1 LILRYFQ
8 RQIIVLKNNIDNLKS
23 KNSIQFPNFNS
34 LMKISLGLIL
44 LTILSTALVYA
55 ETISVDVDGTAF
67 DVSYTATGM
76 TIIDVESDTGSYS
89 LIFSV
94 VVTDSPGILEIEFE
108 RSFFDS
114 LIDGETDD
122 IFFIL
127 ADGDEVVSTEIQTT
141 QSRSLTIEVPFGTEE
156 LEIIGSV
163 LNNSELESVPETVE
177 GPVVETVEEPVVET
191 VEEPV
196 VETVEE
202 PVVET
207 VDEPVNQN
215 TNQCGPGTVLE
226 NNVCILDERCGPGT
240 VLENNECVL
249 DSIPSKSSS
258 SGNGRELIIGIVGAF
273 VIAGIVGIIFGLIS
287 RSSRK

>member
-1 LILRYFQ
+1 M
-8 RQIIVLKNNIDNLKS
+8 LKNNIDNLKS

-44 LTILSTALVYA
+44 LTILSTVLVYA
-55 ETISVDVDGTAF
+55 ETISVVVDGTAF

-76 TIIDVESDTGSYS
+76 TIIDVESDTES

-94 VVTDSPGILEIEFE
+94 NVTDSPGILEIEFE

-127 ADGDEVVSTEIQTT
+127 ADGEEVVSTEIQTT
-141 QSRSLTIEVPFGTEE
+141 QSRSLTIEVPFGTKE

-163 LNNSELESVPETVE
+163 LNNSELESVPETVD
-177 GPVVETVEEPVVET
+177 
-191 VEEPV
+191 
-196 VETVEE
+196 E

-258 SGNGRELIIGIVGAF
+258 SGNSRELIIGIVGAF

-287 RSSRK
+287 RSNRK

>member
-1 LILRYFQ
+1 M
-8 RQIIVLKNNIDNLKS
+8 LKNNIDNLKS

-94 VVTDSPGILEIEFE
+94 DVTDSPGILEIEFE

-177 GPVVETVEEPVVET
+177 EPVVET

-196 VETVEE
+196 VETVDEPVVETVDEPVVETVDE

-249 DSIPSKSSS
+249 DSTPSKSSS

-287 RSSRK
+287 RSNRK

>member
-1 LILRYFQ
+1 M
-8 RQIIVLKNNIDNLKS
+8 LKNNIDNLKS

>member
-1 LILRYFQ
+1 M
-8 RQIIVLKNNIDNLKS
+8 LKNNIDNLKS

-94 VVTDSPGILEIEFE
+94 DVTDSPGILEIEFE

-177 GPVVETVEEPVVET
+177 EPVVETVEEPVVET

-249 DSIPSKSSS
+249 DSTPSKSSS

-287 RSSRK
+287 RSNRK

>member
-1 LILRYFQ
+1 M
-8 RQIIVLKNNIDNLKS
+8 LKNNIDNLKS

-34 LMKISLGLIL
+34 LMKISSGLIL

-94 VVTDSPGILEIEFE
+94 DVTDSPGILEIEFE

-177 GPVVETVEEPVVET
+177 EPVVET
-191 VEEPV
+191 VE
-196 VETVEE
+196 
-202 PVVET
+202 
-207 VDEPVNQN
+207 EPVNQN

>member
-1 LILRYFQ
+1 M
-8 RQIIVLKNNIDNLKS
+8 LKNNIDNLKS

-76 TIIDVESDTGSYS
+76 TIIDVESDTGYYS

-94 VVTDSPGILEIEFE
+94 DVTDSPGILEIEFE

-177 GPVVETVEEPVVET
+177 EPVVETVEEPVVET

-249 DSIPSKSSS
+249 DSTPSKSSS

-287 RSSRK
+287 RSNRK

>member
-1 LILRYFQ
+1 M
-8 RQIIVLKNNIDNLKS
+8 LKNNIDNLKS

-94 VVTDSPGILEIEFE
+94 DVTDSPGILEIEFE

-163 LNNSELESVPETVE
+163 LNNSELESVPETVKE
-177 GPVVETVEEPVVET
+177 PVVEAVEEPVVET
-191 VEEPV
+191 VNEPV
-196 VETVEE
+196 VEAVEE

-249 DSIPSKSSS
+249 DSTPSKSSS

-287 RSSRK
+287 RSNRK

>member
-1 LILRYFQ
+1 M
-8 RQIIVLKNNIDNLKS
+8 LKNNIDNLKS

-76 TIIDVESDTGSYS
+76 TIIDVESDTGFYS

-94 VVTDSPGILEIEFE
+94 DVTDSPGILDIEFE

-114 LIDGETDD
+114 IYDGTDD
-122 IFFIL
+122 SFYIL
-127 ADGDEVVSTEIQTT
+127 ADDEEIVPTEIQPTS
-141 QSRSLTIEVPFGTEE
+141 QSRSLSIEVPFGTTQ

-177 GPVVETVEEPVVET
+177 EPVVETVEEPVVET

-249 DSIPSKSSS
+249 DSTPSKSSS

-287 RSSRK
+287 RSNRK

>member
-1 LILRYFQ
+1 M
-8 RQIIVLKNNIDNLKS
+8 LKNNIDNLKS

-44 LTILSTALVYA
+44 LTILSTVLVYA
-55 ETISVDVDGTAF
+55 ETISVVVDGTAF

-76 TIIDVESDTGSYS
+76 TIIDVESDTES

-94 VVTDSPGILEIEFE
+94 NVTDSPGILEIEFE

-127 ADGDEVVSTEIQTT
+127 ADSEEVVSTEIQTT
-141 QSRSLTIEVPFGTEE
+141 QSRSLTIEVPFGTKE

-163 LNNSELESVPETVE
+163 LNNSELESVPETVD
-177 GPVVETVEEPVVET
+177 EPVVET
-191 VEEPV
+191 VDEPV
-196 VETVEE
+196 VETVDEPVVETVDEPVVETVDE

-258 SGNGRELIIGIVGAF
+258 SGNSRELIIGIVGAF
-273 VIAGIVGIIFGLIS
+273 VIAGIVGTIFGLIS
-287 RSSRK
+287 RSNRK

>member
-1 LILRYFQ
+1 
-8 RQIIVLKNNIDNLKS
+8 
-23 KNSIQFPNFNS
+23 
-34 LMKISLGLIL
+34 MIL

-177 GPVVETVEEPVVET
+177 EPVVET

-202 PVVET
+202 PVV
-207 VDEPVNQN
+207 
-215 TNQCGPGTVLE
+215 
-226 NNVCILDERCGPGT
+226 
-240 VLENNECVL
+240 
-249 DSIPSKSSS
+249 
-258 SGNGRELIIGIVGAF
+258 
-273 VIAGIVGIIFGLIS
+273 
-287 RSSRK
+287 

>member
-1 LILRYFQ
+1 
-8 RQIIVLKNNIDNLKS
+8 
-23 KNSIQFPNFNS
+23 
-34 LMKISLGLIL
+34 MIL

-94 VVTDSPGILEIEFE
+94 DVTDSPGILEIEFE

-177 GPVVETVEEPVVET
+177 EPVVET

-196 VETVEE
+196 VETVDEPVVETVDE

-249 DSIPSKSSS
+249 DSTPSKSSS

-287 RSSRK
+287 RSNRK

>member
-1 LILRYFQ
+1 M
-8 RQIIVLKNNIDNLKS
+8 LKNNIDNLKS

-177 GPVVETVEEPVVET
+177 
-191 VEEPV
+191 EPV

>member
-1 LILRYFQ
+1 M
-8 RQIIVLKNNIDNLKS
+8 LKNNIDNLKS

-94 VVTDSPGILEIEFE
+94 DVTDSPGILEIEFE

-163 LNNSELESVPETVE
+163 LNNSELESVPETVD
-177 GPVVETVEEPVVET
+177 
-191 VEEPV
+191 
-196 VETVEE
+196 E

-207 VDEPVNQN
+207 VDKPVNQN

-249 DSIPSKSSS
+249 DSTPSKSSS

-287 RSSRK
+287 RSNRK

>member
-1 LILRYFQ
+1 M
-8 RQIIVLKNNIDNLKS
+8 LKNNIDNLKS

-76 TIIDVESDTGSYS
+76 TIIDVESDTGFYS

-94 VVTDSPGILEIEFE
+94 DVTDSPGILDIEFE

-114 LIDGETDD
+114 IYDGTDD
-122 IFFIL
+122 SFYIL
-127 ADGDEVVSTEIQTT
+127 ADDEEIVPTEIQPTS
-141 QSRSLTIEVPFGTEE
+141 QSRSLSIEVPFGTTQ

-163 LNNSELESVPETVE
+163 LNNSELESVP
-177 GPVVETVEEPVVET
+177 ET

-249 DSIPSKSSS
+249 DSTPSKSSS

-287 RSSRK
+287 RSNRK

>member
-1 LILRYFQ
+1 
-8 RQIIVLKNNIDNLKS
+8 
-23 KNSIQFPNFNS
+23 
-34 LMKISLGLIL
+34 MIL

-94 VVTDSPGILEIEFE
+94 DVTDSPGILEIEFE

-177 GPVVETVEEPVVET
+177 EPVVETVEEPVVET

-196 VETVEE
+196 VETVDE

-249 DSIPSKSSS
+249 DSTPSKSSS

-287 RSSRK
+287 RSNRK

>member
-1 LILRYFQ
+1 M
-8 RQIIVLKNNIDNLKS
+8 LKNNIDNLKS

-94 VVTDSPGILEIEFE
+94 DVTDSPGILEIEFE

-163 LNNSELESVPETVE
+163 LNNSELESVPETVD
-177 GPVVETVEEPVVET
+177 EPVVET
-191 VEEPV
+191 VDEPV

-249 DSIPSKSSS
+249 DSTPSKSSS

-287 RSSRK
+287 RSNRK

>member
-1 LILRYFQ
+1 M
-8 RQIIVLKNNIDNLKS
+8 LKNNIDNLKS

-76 TIIDVESDTGSYS
+76 TIIDVESDTGFYS

-94 VVTDSPGILEIEFE
+94 DVTDSPGILDIEFE

-114 LIDGETDD
+114 IYDGTDD
-122 IFFIL
+122 SFYIL
-127 ADGDEVVSTEIQTT
+127 ADDEEIVPTEIQPTS
-141 QSRSLTIEVPFGTEE
+141 QSRSLSIEVPFGTTQ

-163 LNNSELESVPETVE
+163 LNNSELESVP
-177 GPVVETVEEPVVET
+177 ETVEEPVVET

-249 DSIPSKSSS
+249 DSTPSKSSS

-287 RSSRK
+287 RSNRK

>member
-1 LILRYFQ
+1 M
-8 RQIIVLKNNIDNLKS
+8 LKNNIDNLKS

-34 LMKISLGLIL
+34 LMKISLVLIL

-94 VVTDSPGILEIEFE
+94 DVTDSPGILDIEFE

-163 LNNSELESVPETVE
+163 LNNSELESVDDTL
-177 GPVVETVEEPVVET
+177 
-191 VEEPV
+191 
-196 VETVEE
+196 
-202 PVVET
+202 
-207 VDEPVNQN
+207 VDDTLVDDTLVDDTLVDDTLVDDTLVDDTLVDDTLVDDTLVDQN

-249 DSIPSKSSS
+249 DSTSTKSSS

-287 RSSRK
+287 RSNRK

>member
-1 LILRYFQ
+1 M
-8 RQIIVLKNNIDNLKS
+8 LKNNIDNLKS

-94 VVTDSPGILEIEFE
+94 DVTDSPGILEIEFE

-177 GPVVETVEEPVVET
+177 EQVVETVEEPVVEA
-191 VEEPV
+191 VDEPV

-249 DSIPSKSSS
+249 DSTPSKSSS

-287 RSSRK
+287 RSNRK

>member
-1 LILRYFQ
+1 M
-8 RQIIVLKNNIDNLKS
+8 LKNNIDNLKS

-94 VVTDSPGILEIEFE
+94 DVTDSPGILEIEFE

-163 LNNSELESVPETVE
+163 LNNSELESVPETVD
-177 GPVVETVEEPVVET
+177 
-191 VEEPV
+191 
-196 VETVEE
+196 E

-207 VDEPVNQN
+207 VDEPVVETVDEPVVETVDEPVVETVDKPVNQN

-249 DSIPSKSSS
+249 DSTPSKSSS

-287 RSSRK
+287 RSNRK